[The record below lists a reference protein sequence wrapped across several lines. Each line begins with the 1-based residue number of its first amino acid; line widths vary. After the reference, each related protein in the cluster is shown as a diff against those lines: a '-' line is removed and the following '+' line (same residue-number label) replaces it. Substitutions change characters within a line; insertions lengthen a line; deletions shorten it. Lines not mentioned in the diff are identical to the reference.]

1 MLNLY
6 GVSLRQNMAI
16 VKFGVLISIY
26 FFASIL
32 LFGQGNVPTGT
43 IQGEVQEGSTK
54 DLIPGVNVYIEG
66 TTIGS
71 STDINGFY
79 EIKKAPVG
87 KHKLVCSFLGFENQI
102 LDVVVIEGQT
112 ARINFTLVE
121 SSQSLNEVVITS
133 QRATATENAV
143 VMEMKD
149 ARQLVSGISRQQI
162 SKSQDSDAAR
172 VMQRVPGVTIVG
184 NRFVMI
190 RGVSER
196 YNQIMINDVIA
207 PSTEVDKRTFSFDLI
222 QSGSLD
228 RMIIH
233 KTGAPEYPGD
243 FAGGVIKIYTINQV
257 EEDFTNVGIGFGIRA
272 GTTFRDFASS
282 EKSGTDFLGFDN
294 GFRTLPSSFPSSNAL
309 KNSPRNSVLRQDA
322 ARSLPNNFGTTN
334 SMALPDFSMGIT
346 LGRNLLTKGNK
357 RIVTTNSLSWNRTY
371 QRYNREFN
379 RYDEWTDQS
388 IPIFVRFAYDDEN
401 FEEETTIS
409 AMSNWMFEFN
419 SRNRIKFSN
428 LFNQI
433 GANTTSFRTGT
444 DFVQN
449 IGDRAN
455 YLLGYRSRSIYS
467 GQLEG
472 NHDLS
477 PKSEFRWIFGGSY
490 LGESE
495 PDLRRFRTFRPT
507 AEEGTEATDY
517 VMILPPSSNLFE
529 TGRYFGN
536 LGEYS
541 VNNGLDFT
549 QKINEKAGG
558 IFEVKGGTYFDYRSR
573 QFDSRYFSYLLPGN
587 VDPVRAEELRRLPI
601 EEIFADE
608 NILTTNGFVLE
619 EGTRPVDSYSSS
631 NTLMAGYLSTS
642 FPLGS
647 FYVSGGV
654 RAEYNIQRMEA
665 ENDFETITVDN
676 PVLSI
681 LPSLNVT
688 YTLSEKMLV
697 RGGYSRTVNRPE
709 FRELA
714 PFLFYD
720 YQLEAG
726 ITGNP
731 NLTSATI
738 DNLDLRY
745 ELYPR
750 LGEVISIGG
759 FYKSFLNP
767 IENILQITT
776 EQPQFTFANADKA
789 ENFGVEFEFRKSLK
803 NVVSSRFFE
812 KFSFNFNASYIWS
825 QVDLGERAINQERVR
840 ALQGQS
846 PYIVNTG
853 VFYND
858 NARKLSVNLYYN
870 IFGDR
875 IFSVGDIVFPT
886 IYELSRHSVDLTIT
900 KDIGSR
906 VTLKAGVRDL
916 LNAKYRFYQD
926 SNRNGKIDSD
936 DDLII
941 GLQRGQLIN
950 ISASFRLHKSE

>member
-1 MLNLY
+1 M
-6 GVSLRQNMAI
+6 
-16 VKFGVLISIY
+16 KFGVLIAICFLTS
-26 FFASIL
+26 FAS
-32 LFGQGNVPTGT
+32 FGQGSTATGI

-71 STDINGFY
+71 STDINGLY

-87 KHKLVCSFLGFENQI
+87 THRLVCSFLGFENQVV
-102 LDVVVIEGQT
+102 DVTVTEGQVT
-112 ARINFTLVE
+112 KINFVLVE
-121 SSQSLNEVVITS
+121 SAQSLNEVVIST

-143 VMEMKD
+143 VMEMKE

-190 RGVSER
+190 RGVSDR

-257 EEDFTNVGIGFGIRA
+257 EEDFTNVGIGLGFRA
-272 GTTFRDFASS
+272 GTTFKDFASS
-282 EKSGTDFLGFDN
+282 EGSSTDFLGFDN
-294 GFRTLPSSFPSSNAL
+294 GFRTLPSDFPSSNKL
-309 KNSPRNSVLRQDA
+309 KNSPRNSPIRQDA

-334 SMALPDFSMGIT
+334 STALPDMSMGIS
-346 LGRNLLTKGNK
+346 LGRNLLTKGNR
-357 RIVTTNSLSWNRTY
+357 RIVTTNSLSWSRSF
-371 QRYNREFN
+371 QRYDREFN
-379 RYDEWTDQS
+379 RYDEWTDQT

-433 GANTTSFRTGT
+433 GADNTSFRNGT

-472 NHDLS
+472 NHELS
-477 PKSEFRWIFGGSY
+477 PKSDFRWIFGGSY
-490 LGESE
+490 LGETE

-507 AEEGTEATDY
+507 AEEGTDETGY

-529 TGRYFGN
+529 TGRYFGD

-549 QKINEKAGG
+549 HKIKEKAGG
-558 IFEVKGGTYFDYRSR
+558 NFEVKAGTYVDYRSR

-587 VDPVRAEELRRLPI
+587 VDPIRAEELRRLPI
-601 EEIFADE
+601 DEIFADE

-631 NTLMAGYLSTS
+631 NLLVAGYVSAAI
-642 FPLGS
+642 PLGS
-647 FYVSGGV
+647 FYFSGGL
-654 RAEYNIQRMEA
+654 RTEYNVQRMEA
-665 ENDFETITVDN
+665 ENDFEEIIVDN
-676 PVLSI
+676 PVLSV
-681 LPSLNVT
+681 LPSINVT
-688 YTLSEKMLV
+688 YTLSEKMLL

-726 ITGNP
+726 RSGNP
-731 NLTSATI
+731 DLTTATI
-738 DNLDLRY
+738 DNYDLRY

-759 FYKSFLNP
+759 FYKRFTNP
-767 IENILQITT
+767 IENILQLTT
-776 EQPQFTFANADKA
+776 EQPQFTFANADRA
-789 ENFGVEFEFRKSLK
+789 DNYGIEFEFRKSLK
-803 NVVSSRFFE
+803 NTVSN
-812 KFSFNFNASYIWS
+812 KFLERLSFNFNASYIWS
-825 QVDLGERAINQERVR
+825 EVDLGESAINQDRVR

-846 PYIVNTG
+846 PYIVNAG
-853 VFYND
+853 VFYHD
-858 NARKLSVNLYYN
+858 NSRKFSVSLYYN

-886 IYELSRHSVDLTIT
+886 IYELSRNSVDITVT

-926 SNRNGKIDSD
+926 SNRNSGIDSD
-936 DDLII
+936 DHLII
-941 GLQRGQLIN
+941 GMKRGQLFN
-950 ISASFRLHKSE
+950 ISASFKLHKSEK